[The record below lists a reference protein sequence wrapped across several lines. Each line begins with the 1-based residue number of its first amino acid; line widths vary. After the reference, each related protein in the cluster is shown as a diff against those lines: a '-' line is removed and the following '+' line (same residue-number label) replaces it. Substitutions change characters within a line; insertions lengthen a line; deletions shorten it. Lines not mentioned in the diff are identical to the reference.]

1 MVADAREAGVD
12 PFEGEAE
19 GPEGAEGFGQPE
31 AALTHA
37 VDVSDWLAVKRA
49 SMRAHASQIAE
60 SSFFLAMPDDVFARA
75 FGTEW
80 FTRRGVERP
89 VTTFAP
95 WLEGLRER
103 HRRSWR
109 AGLLRGGRG
118 GCGGERATAG
128 GPLRRARAPRRG
140 GRRLGRRRRSRAV
153 RPGRAQAARAAVDL
167 AALTGTPVVAS
178 PLRRTRETAAP
189 IAAALGVDV
198 VVDAAV
204 GEVVAPPPFA
214 ALDQR
219 GPWLRGFMAG
229 RWADAGADLEAW
241 RAGVVSALEALP
253 GDTVVVTH
261 FVAINAAVGAALG
274 DDRVVTFRP
283 GNCSRTVLR
292 IGADGTTVARLGDE
306 ADTVV
311 T

>member
-1 MVADAREAGVD
+1 VSGDVPGVGVEGSERRPGD
-12 PFEGEAE
+12 RYVVLVRHGEA
-19 GPEGAEGFGQPE
+19 
-31 AALTHA
+31 AAGWDGDADPGL
-37 VDVSDWLAVKRA
+37 SDR
-49 SMRAHASQIAE
+49 
-60 SSFFLAMPDDVFARA
+60 
-75 FGTEW
+75 
-80 FTRRGVERP
+80 
-89 VTTFAP
+89 
-95 WLEGLRER
+95 
-103 HRRSWR
+103 
-109 AGLLRGGRG
+109 
-118 GCGGERATAG
+118 
-128 GPLRRARAPRRG
+128 
-140 GRRLGRRRRSRAV
+140 
-153 RPGRAQAARAAVDL
+153 GRAQAARAAVDL
-167 AALTGTPVVAS
+167 AAVTGTPVVAS